1 MLTRSLTPHP
11 PPPSL
16 DVGPARARRA
26 RRLLCHPALPAAGVP
41 RLPRRRSR
49 RVGADVPHAA
59 QGSEWLRAGMLAACA
74 LRTHHCPR
82 AVPALLLHCS
92 CTAPALLLHCSCT
105 APALPCTAHAL
116 RMHALTEV
124 GGYRM
129 SLTTC
134 EHCAYAAGTH
144 RVGRGRD
151 NAPDQ
156 RRRAVERGLA
166 RQCAHRA
173 LPLPA
178 PHRRP
183 VLRLARALA
192 PALLLAVHQAA
203 ARAGEP

>member
-1 MLTRSLTPHP
+1 VCDMLTRSLTPHP
-11 PPPSL
+11 PRLSRCRSRSSPPRSPSALPPCSACRWRASPPPSS
-16 DVGPARARRA
+16 VSSCGRRRAARCTRQRMAASRHA
-26 RRLLCHPALPAAGVP
+26 RRLCTT
-41 RLPRRRSR
+41 
-49 RVGADVPHAA
+49 HAPLSA
-59 QGSEWLRAGMLAACA
+59 R
-74 LRTHHCPR
+74 
-82 AVPALLLHCS
+82 CS

-105 APALPCTAHAL
+105 VPALLMHCACTAHAL